1 MTQVQFDFSQAIS
14 SGANTCDYFG
24 RVTIGD
30 PRIAADLLRYYT
42 DLVQYVPDE
51 IVVELNKRTDATALE
66 SLVILSAQCTTID
79 EFAKALK

>member
-14 SGANTCDYFG
+14 SGANPCDYFG

-51 IVVELNKRTDATALE
+51 IVGELNKRTDVTALE
-66 SLVILSAQCTTID
+66 SLVVLAAQYETLD
-79 EFAKALK
+79 ELARALK

>member
-1 MTQVQFDFSQAIS
+1 MTQVQFDFTQAIS
-14 SGANTCDYFG
+14 SGANPCDYFG

-42 DLVQYVPDE
+42 DPIQYVPDE

-66 SLVILSAQCTTID
+66 SLVVLAAQCETLD
-79 EFAKALK
+79 EFTNALK